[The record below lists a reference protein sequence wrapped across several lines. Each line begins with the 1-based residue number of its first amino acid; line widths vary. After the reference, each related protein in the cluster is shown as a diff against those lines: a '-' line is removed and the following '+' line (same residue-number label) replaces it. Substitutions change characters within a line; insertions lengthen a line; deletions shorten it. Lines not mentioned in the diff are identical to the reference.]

1 MSKGQ
6 SSMVLHCVSHLKF
19 GSTDDVLTVGQRHKE
34 SSETKMIKSLFS
46 VFPHGYTNKAGKVV
60 PASRPEGIWNVRKA
74 YEYITSAKA
83 RDETITLRAIHDKDE
98 QRVYKAKNFITA
110 TFGGVFEYRNAKSLS
125 RQSGLMVLDVDDLKD
140 EEEAR
145 RVQRMFIDDTRI
157 ESALCFVSPS
167 GCGVKSVAVIP
178 DAWKEMAFKDAF
190 TEMRKYFAFEYGI
203 EIDKSGSDI
212 CRACYLPWDEGCY
225 CPTPALQTLSPT
237 LPL

>member
-1 MSKGQ
+1 M
-6 SSMVLHCVSHLKF
+6 
-19 GSTDDVLTVGQRHKE
+19 
-34 SSETKMIKSLFS
+34 KSICFS

-60 PASRPEGIWNVRKA
+60 PASRPEEIWDVKKA

-83 RDETITLRAIHDKDE
+83 KDETIALRALHDKDE

-110 TFGGVFEYRNAKSLS
+110 TFGGVFEYRNAKSL
-125 RQSGLMVLDVDDLKD
+125 RGQSGLMVLDVDDLKD

-178 DAWKEMAFKDAF
+178 DAWKEMSFKDAF

-212 CRACYLPWDEGCY
+212 CRACYLPWDEECY
-225 CPTPALQTLSPT
+225 KSPTPALQTLSPA
-237 LPL
+237 LFDLRRAEHCSPLISGQRDI

>member
-1 MSKGQ
+1 MNEN
-6 SSMVLHCVSHLKF
+6 VC
-19 GSTDDVLTVGQRHKE
+19 
-34 SSETKMIKSLFS
+34 FS
-46 VFPHGYTNKAGKVV
+46 VFPHGYTNKVGKVV